1 MELEACLIAVALVMS
16 LWLRPWRMLSRQ
28 ALGKDGPS
36 EPSPLVT
43 PLLATLV
50 VLPWLWAL
58 PTLHRMPL
66 QLQWSGACLVVL
78 MLGWPLAIPALVA
91 VGGIAAVLS
100 PSLDWADAVGTIA
113 WQGVV
118 PATLALALGAVIRR
132 LIGTQPFVYVLGRA
146 FLGTAVCLFLAN
158 VLGQWSGH
166 SLPGV
171 EGDLS
176 LVARWLM
183 AWGDAFVTGMLTA
196 IFVAFKPEWL
206 ATWSDRLYLRKPIEA
221 DRRGWW
227 ILDIAQAAHASGAR

>member
-1 MELEACLIAVALVMS
+1 MELEVCLIAVALTMS

-28 ALGKDGPS
+28 ALEKDGPS

-118 PATLALALGAVIRR
+118 PASLALALGAVIRR

-206 ATWSDRLYLRKPIEA
+206 ATWSDRLYLRKP
-221 DRRGWW
+221 D
-227 ILDIAQAAHASGAR
+227 

>member
-1 MELEACLIAVALVMS
+1 MELEVCLIAVALTMS
-16 LWLRPWRMLSRQ
+16 LWLHPWRMLSRE
-28 ALGKDGPS
+28 ALEKDGPS

-206 ATWSDRLYLRKPIEA
+206 ATWSDRLYLRKP
-221 DRRGWW
+221 D
-227 ILDIAQAAHASGAR
+227 

>member
-1 MELEACLIAVALVMS
+1 MELEACLIAVALAMS

-28 ALGKDGPS
+28 ALEKDGPS

-100 PSLDWADAVGTIA
+100 PSLDWPDAVGTIA

-206 ATWSDRLYLRKPIEA
+206 ATWSDRLYLRKP
-221 DRRGWW
+221 D
-227 ILDIAQAAHASGAR
+227 

>member
-1 MELEACLIAVALVMS
+1 MELEACLIAVALAMS

-28 ALGKDGPS
+28 ALEKDGPS

-176 LVARWLM
+176 LDARWLM

-206 ATWSDRLYLRKPIEA
+206 ATWSDRLYLRKP
-221 DRRGWW
+221 D
-227 ILDIAQAAHASGAR
+227 

>member
-1 MELEACLIAVALVMS
+1 MELEACLIAVALAIS

-28 ALGKDGPS
+28 ALEKDGPS

-118 PATLALALGAVIRR
+118 PATLALALSAVIRR

-206 ATWSDRLYLRKPIEA
+206 ATWSDRLYLRKP
-221 DRRGWW
+221 D
-227 ILDIAQAAHASGAR
+227 

>member
-1 MELEACLIAVALVMS
+1 MEIEACLIAVALAMS
-16 LWLRPWRMLSRQ
+16 LWLRPWRMLSRE
-28 ALGKDGPS
+28 ALEKDGPS

-118 PATLALALGAVIRR
+118 PASLALALGAVIRR

-206 ATWSDRLYLRKPIEA
+206 ATWSDRLYLRKP
-221 DRRGWW
+221 D
-227 ILDIAQAAHASGAR
+227 

>member
-1 MELEACLIAVALVMS
+1 MELEVCLIAVALVMS

-206 ATWSDRLYLRKPIEA
+206 ATWSDRLYLRKP
-221 DRRGWW
+221 D
-227 ILDIAQAAHASGAR
+227 

>member
-1 MELEACLIAVALVMS
+1 MELEACLIAVALAIS

-28 ALGKDGPS
+28 ALEKDGPS

-171 EGDLS
+171 AGALS

-206 ATWSDRLYLRKPIEA
+206 ATWSDRLYLRKP
-221 DRRGWW
+221 D
-227 ILDIAQAAHASGAR
+227 

>member
-1 MELEACLIAVALVMS
+1 MELEVCLIAVALAMS

-28 ALGKDGPS
+28 ALEKDGPS

-43 PLLATLV
+43 PLLSTLV

-118 PATLALALGAVIRR
+118 PATLALTLGAVIRR

-206 ATWSDRLYLRKPIEA
+206 ATWSDRLYLRKP
-221 DRRGWW
+221 D
-227 ILDIAQAAHASGAR
+227 

>member
-1 MELEACLIAVALVMS
+1 MELEACLIAVALAMS

-28 ALGKDGPS
+28 ALEKDGPS

-196 IFVAFKPEWL
+196 IFVALKPEWL
-206 ATWSDRLYLRKPIEA
+206 ATWSDRLYLRKP
-221 DRRGWW
+221 D
-227 ILDIAQAAHASGAR
+227 

>member
-1 MELEACLIAVALVMS
+1 MEIEACLIAVALAMS

-28 ALGKDGPS
+28 ALEKDGPS
-36 EPSPLVT
+36 EPSPVVT

-206 ATWSDRLYLRKPIEA
+206 ATWSDRLYLRKP
-221 DRRGWW
+221 D
-227 ILDIAQAAHASGAR
+227 

>member
-1 MELEACLIAVALVMS
+1 MELEACLIAVALAMS

-28 ALGKDGPS
+28 ALEKDGLS

-206 ATWSDRLYLRKPIEA
+206 ATWSDRLYLRKP
-221 DRRGWW
+221 D
-227 ILDIAQAAHASGAR
+227 

>member
-1 MELEACLIAVALVMS
+1 MELEVCLIAVALAMS
-16 LWLRPWRMLSRQ
+16 LWLRPWRMLSRE
-28 ALGKDGPS
+28 ALEKDGPS

-118 PATLALALGAVIRR
+118 PASLALALGAVIRR

-206 ATWSDRLYLRKPIEA
+206 ATWSDRLYLRKP
-221 DRRGWW
+221 D
-227 ILDIAQAAHASGAR
+227 

>member
-1 MELEACLIAVALVMS
+1 MELEVCLIAVALTMS
-16 LWLRPWRMLSRQ
+16 LWPRPWRMLSRE
-28 ALGKDGPS
+28 ALEKDGPS

-206 ATWSDRLYLRKPIEA
+206 ATWSDRLYLRKP
-221 DRRGWW
+221 D
-227 ILDIAQAAHASGAR
+227 

>member
-1 MELEACLIAVALVMS
+1 MELEACLIAVALAMS

-28 ALGKDGPS
+28 ALEKDGPS

-206 ATWSDRLYLRKPIEA
+206 ATWSDRLYLRNP
-221 DRRGWW
+221 D
-227 ILDIAQAAHASGAR
+227 

>member
-1 MELEACLIAVALVMS
+1 MELEVCLISVALAMS

-28 ALGKDGPS
+28 ALEKDGPS

-206 ATWSDRLYLRKPIEA
+206 ATWSDRLYLRKP
-221 DRRGWW
+221 D
-227 ILDIAQAAHASGAR
+227 

>member
-1 MELEACLIAVALVMS
+1 MELEACLIAVALAIS

-28 ALGKDGPS
+28 ALEKDGPS
-36 EPSPLVT
+36 EPSPRVT

-66 QLQWSGACLVVL
+66 QLQWSGACLVML

-118 PATLALALGAVIRR
+118 PATLALALSAVIRR

-206 ATWSDRLYLRKPIEA
+206 ATWSDRLYLRKP
-221 DRRGWW
+221 D
-227 ILDIAQAAHASGAR
+227 